1 MLNDKSGNEE
11 SQNSYTT
18 NVLETKLAFLEKE
31 NSILHLD
38 LENKHKTIDSL
49 LETNNSLFKFI
60 RDPSSLSFK
69 ILPPQIVRNQMVYM
83 E

>member
-1 MLNDKSGNEE
+1 MLNDKSENEE
-11 SQNSYTT
+11 PQNSYTT

-49 LETNNSLFKFI
+49 LENNNSLFKFI

-69 ILPPQIVRNQMVYM
+69 ILPPQIVRNQMVCM